1 MFLRGNHFRYDEYS
15 VRRELFKRTD
25 ELEEASRKNLSS
37 LAPENFAPR
46 FDSTESLRRALLIA
60 DGSTLTMQQQLAAS
74 GYQTLTAT
82 TERAGE
88 IIKEF
93 APDVIVVEVG
103 DDSDGEQERF
113 ALARRLRSEPATYAL
128 PLVFVFGTDERGRR
142 NAALNVGADDY
153 FPVSTTAMEMRA
165 RLDALFWR
173 VEAGRRAAAVAGD
186 QRLEIDNFM
195 LVLDLMSEEM
205 HAGHK
210 GTLAIIYAIDDA
222 ERDRAA
228 RQRALAEAYGF
239 LKLNLRR
246 IDAVAFY
253 GPTTLISYMPRTV
266 ADAAFKSLSKVR
278 EEFIQR
284 HTGSDIVVGLASF
297 PEHGSNVENLIERAE
312 TAANHA
318 RSDREAHRVQI
329 FGEQPK
335 QEEDESPVQDE
346 AEAGAEE
353 AAQTQE
359 QLEEAGRQTSASGV
373 EAQNENA
380 GQAKETFEPT
390 TDLFKKAVK
399 ERAEADAARAAME
412 AAARER
418 ERRASGV
425 YMPRRLLLTVSNAA
439 RMVQLNTLIRAAGYE
454 ARAAFDGQQALDL
467 LRIERPDLLVLDY
480 ELNGIDGLETL
491 RRLRKQSGGNLKLP
505 VVMLLASENERERNE
520 ALSLGARGV
529 VTMPYDPAVLLAS
542 VRTAGSP
549 E

>member
-1 MFLRGNHFRYDEYS
+1 M
-15 VRRELFKRTD
+15 
-25 ELEEASRKNLSS
+25 SS
-37 LAPENFAPR
+37 LAPENFAAR
-46 FDSTESLRRALLIA
+46 VNSTEMLRRALLIA
-60 DGSTLTMQQQLAAS
+60 DASTLTMQQQLAAS

-82 TERAGE
+82 AERASE

-103 DDSDGEQERF
+103 DDSDSEQERF
-113 ALARRLRSEPATYAL
+113 ALARRLHADAATYAL
-128 PLVFVFGTDERGRR
+128 PIVFVFDRDERARR

-153 FPVSTTAMEMRA
+153 FPVSISAVEMRA

-210 GTLAIIYAIDDA
+210 GTLAIIYAIEDA

-253 GPTTLISYMPRTV
+253 GPTTLIAYMPRT
-266 ADAAFKSLSKVR
+266 DASAALKSLSNVR
-278 EEFIQR
+278 EEFLQR
-284 HTGSDIVVGLASF
+284 HLGSDIVIGLASF
-297 PEHGSNVENLIERAE
+297 PEHGGNVESLIEKAE

-318 RSDREAHRVQI
+318 RSDTGAHRVLI
-329 FGEQPK
+329 FGEQP
-335 QEEDESPVQDE
+335 EETTDEPTVEDE
-346 AEAGAEE
+346 
-353 AAQTQE
+353 AQTEAVEQATASDQE
-359 QLEEAGRQTSASGV
+359 QTTEVHQPPTRAERLWQAMEAP
-373 EAQNENA
+373 
-380 GQAKETFEPT
+380 EPSD
-390 TDLFKKAVK
+390 DLFKKAVK
-399 ERAEADAARAAME
+399 ERAEADATRAAME

-467 LRIERPDLLVLDY
+467 LRIERPDLLLLDY

-505 VVMLLASENERERNE
+505 VVMLLASEHERERNE

-529 VTMPYDPAVLLAS
+529 VKMPYDPAELLAS
-542 VRTAGSP
+542 VRTAGSI

>member
-1 MFLRGNHFRYDEYS
+1 MYDE
-15 VRRELFKRTD
+15 RRAIIRKRTD
-25 ELEEASRKNLSS
+25 EFEEASCKALPS
-37 LAPENFAPR
+37 LAPENFASR
-46 FDSTESLRRALLIA
+46 LGSTESLRRALLIA
-60 DGSTLTMQQQLAAS
+60 DASTLTMQQQLAAS

-82 TERAGE
+82 VERADE

-103 DDSDGEQERF
+103 DESDSEQERF

-128 PLVFVFGTDERGRR
+128 PLVFVFERDERGRR
-142 NAALNVGADDY
+142 NAALNVGVDDY
-153 FPVSTTAMEMRA
+153 FPVSITATEMRA
-165 RLDALFWR
+165 RLDSLFWR
-173 VEAGRRAAAVAGD
+173 VEAGRRAAAVVGD

-205 HAGHK
+205 HAGQK
-210 GTLAIIYAIDDA
+210 GTLAIIYAIEDA

-253 GPTTLISYMPRTV
+253 GPTTLISYMPRTA
-266 ADAAFKSLSKVR
+266 ADAAFKSMSKVR
-278 EEFIQR
+278 EEFFER
-284 HTGSDIVVGLASF
+284 HSGSDIVVGLASF
-297 PEHGSNVENLIERAE
+297 PEHGSNVESLIEKAE

-318 RSDREAHRVQI
+318 RSDREAHRVLI
-329 FGEQPK
+329 FGEQPQ
-335 QEEDESPVQDE
+335 QESEESPVQDE
-346 AEAGAEE
+346 VETESA
-353 AAQTQE
+353 E
-359 QLEEAGRQTSASGV
+359 QLAANFGEKEADEQVSAHAEGSQSQS
-373 EAQNENA
+373 ESA
-380 GQAKETFEPT
+380 GQEKDAAEPSA
-390 TDLFKKAVK
+390 DLFKKAVR
-399 ERAEADAARAAME
+399 ERAEADAQRAALE

-418 ERRASGV
+418 ERRASGAI
-425 YMPRRLLLTVSNAA
+425 MPRRLLLTVSNAA

-467 LRIERPDLLVLDY
+467 LRIERPDLLLLDY

-505 VVMLLASENERERNE
+505 VVMLFASENERERNE
-520 ALSLGARGV
+520 ALSLGARDV
-529 VTMPYDPAVLLAS
+529 VTMPYDPAKLLAS

>member
-1 MFLRGNHFRYDEYS
+1 M
-15 VRRELFKRTD
+15 
-25 ELEEASRKNLSS
+25 SS
-37 LAPENFAPR
+37 LAPENFATR
-46 FDSTESLRRALLIA
+46 ANSTESLRRALLVA
-60 DGSTLTMQQQLAAS
+60 DASALTMQQQLAAS

-82 TERAGE
+82 VERASE

-93 APDVIVVEVG
+93 EPDVIVVEVG
-103 DDSDGEQERF
+103 DDSDSEPERF
-113 ALARRLRSEPATYAL
+113 ALARRLRAEPATYAL
-128 PLVFVFGTDERGRR
+128 PLVLVFKIDERSRR

-153 FPVSTTAMEMRA
+153 FPVSTSAVEMRA

-173 VEAGRRAAAVAGD
+173 VEAGRRAAAVVGD

-205 HAGHK
+205 RAGHN
-210 GTLAIIYAIDDA
+210 GTLAIIYAIEDA

-266 ADAAFKSLSKVR
+266 AAAALKSLSKVR
-278 EEFIQR
+278 EEFLQR
-284 HTGSDIVVGLASF
+284 HSGSDIVAGLASF
-297 PEHGSNVENLIERAE
+297 PEHGSNVESLIESAE

-318 RSDREAHRVQI
+318 RTDAQAHRVLI
-329 FGEQPK
+329 FGEQPE
-335 QEEDESPVQDE
+335 QETDEQPVQDE
-346 AEAGAEE
+346 AQTEAAEQATTQAQEQGEE
-353 AAQTQE
+353 ANQQPSQRAESFTQSRSE
-359 QLEEAGRQTSASGV
+359 SAV
-373 EAQNENA
+373 R
-380 GQAKETFEPT
+380 AKDEPDPAD
-390 TDLFKKAVK
+390 DLFKKAVK

-425 YMPRRLLLTVSNAA
+425 FMPRRLLLTVSNAV

-467 LRIERPDLLVLDY
+467 LRIERPDLLLLDF

-491 RRLRKQSGGNLKLP
+491 RRLRKQSGGHLKLP
-505 VVMLLASENERERNE
+505 VVMLLASNNERERNE
-520 ALSLGARGV
+520 ALSLGARDV
-529 VTMPYDPAVLLAS
+529 VTMPYDPAKLLAS
-542 VRTAGSP
+542 VRTAGST